1 MVEMSEKEA
10 TNDSTFDELYDLEPE
25 SGVYFGASGP
35 EARRILL
42 EKYPL
47 SLSKLLELKVEAI
60 RDLLREVEEAE
71 ASLAEDHSPRHSYQ
85 LQRKV
90 QTLRK
95 ALLEFDADLL
105 DFSQQLLE
113 RREEEH
119 PLAERV
125 YA

>member
-1 MVEMSEKEA
+1 MTEKR
-10 TNDSTFDELYDLEPE
+10 TILDGLTLDELADLEPA
-25 SGVYFGASGP
+25 SGVYCGSTST
-35 EARRILL
+35 EAERALF

-60 RDLLREVEEAE
+60 RGLLREVEEAE
-71 ASLAEDHSPRHSYQ
+71 AALAEDRSTRHSYQ
-85 LQRKV
+85 LQRQV

-113 RREEEH
+113 RREEEYS
-119 PLAERV
+119 PSEKV
-125 YA
+125 YP